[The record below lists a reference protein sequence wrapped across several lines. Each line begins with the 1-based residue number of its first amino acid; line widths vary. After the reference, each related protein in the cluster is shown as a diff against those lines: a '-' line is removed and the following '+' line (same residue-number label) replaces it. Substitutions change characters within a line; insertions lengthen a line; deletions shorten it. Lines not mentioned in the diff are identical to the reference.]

1 MCIFHAIFNKTG
13 GAGDCFARD
22 VWYNTGMDELKETVS
37 RNLTALRKRAG
48 MTQLEVAEKINY
60 TDKAVSKWER
70 GEGLPD
76 LTVLVSLS
84 RLYGVPLDYFIGEH
98 GGPPRRRRGISR
110 RRAAVILCACA
121 LVWFAAT
128 LAFVLASIFG
138 AEGKLWLAFIAAV
151 PASCI
156 ILVVFSAL
164 WGSRYAVFASVSALL
179 WSAALL
185 LFLSVGAE
193 GMWLVFVAAAPLQ
206 ALAVFWFIL
215 RGGKSK

>member
-1 MCIFHAIFNKTG
+1 
-13 GAGDCFARD
+13 
-22 VWYNTGMDELKETVS
+22 MDELKETVS

-98 GGPPRRRRGISR
+98 GEPPRRRRGISR

-138 AEGKLWLAFIAAV
+138 TEGKLWLAFIAAV

-193 GMWLVFVAAAPLQ
+193 GMWLVFVAAVPLQ